1 MTEIS
6 IATSPVYT
14 KIVDAIKEFGGAVE
28 HTEEGLTIYPGI
40 DNDSTECTEYG
51 KQTIRVRIIPYSVDS
66 VLLTGWNGIFDIL
79 PFNDKYALLDNASC
93 DEKPWRTALI
103 SLSDI
108 SKCFL
113 SIKER

>member
-1 MTEIS
+1 MDYRYDGKFKPEETEN
-6 IATSPVYT
+6 AEYRPN
-14 KIVDAIKEFGGAVE
+14 KKERYYYCD
-28 HTEEGLTIYPGI
+28 IYPGI